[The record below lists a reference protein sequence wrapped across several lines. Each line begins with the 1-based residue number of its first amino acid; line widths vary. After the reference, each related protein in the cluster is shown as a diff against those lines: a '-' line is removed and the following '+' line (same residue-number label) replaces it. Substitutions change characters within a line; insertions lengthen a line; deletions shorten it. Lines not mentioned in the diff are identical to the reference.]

1 MQPVFSAP
9 TGINSPAR
17 SFSPGSPAR
26 RSATAEAQKTAV
38 SLFGEEKVIRQR
50 QPALGGDDFAEY
62 ILRAPGAYAYV
73 GSGNPEKPNTELAHH
88 NSRFDIDEDC
98 LKAAVALYSCYTI
111 EYLNGEV

>member
-1 MQPVFSAP
+1 M
-9 TGINSPAR
+9 
-17 SFSPGSPAR
+17 
-26 RSATAEAQKTAV
+26 
-38 SLFGEEKVIRQR
+38 
-50 QPALGGDDFAEY
+50 EY
-62 ILRAPGAYAYV
+62 ILRAPSAYAYV